1 MESYVKALEE
11 AILQYVG
18 LPVLNRL
25 KADPTNALKLSR
37 QLVDATMLFMDL
49 RSFPQSSKNVLPD
62 KLLDYLNIYFE
73 KMSEII
79 IRYNGFVDSLIGD
92 IIFAVF
98 GISNNRHADDACN
111 AAIECLRSLD
121 EFNMKLDSRSKFNVG
136 IGINSGKVILGN
148 IGSKYKLKF
157 TAVGD
162 NVNLAARMMES
173 ETAKYQ
179 CPILLTEYT
188 KQLLTM
194 EFNIKELER
203 ISVKGLEGQ
212 LIVYSLQA

>member
-1 MESYVKALEE
+1 MESYIKALEE

-18 LPVLNRL
+18 SPVLSRL
-25 KADPTNALKLSR
+25 KADPTNALKPSR
-37 QLVDATMLFMDL
+37 QLVDASMLFMDL
-49 RSFPQSSKNVLPD
+49 RSFSQVSKNVLPD
-62 KLLDYLNIYFE
+62 KVIDYLNIYLE
-73 KMSEII
+73 RVSEII

-92 IIFAVF
+92 EIFAIF
-98 GISNNRHADDACN
+98 GISNDHHADDACN
-111 AAIECLRSLD
+111 AAIECLTSLD
-121 EFNMKLDSRSKFNVG
+121 KLNIRFGSRPIFDAG

-162 NVNLAARMMES
+162 NVNLGARMES
-173 ETAKYQ
+173 LTTKYQ
-179 CPILLTEYT
+179 CHIVITEYT
-188 KQLLTM
+188 KKLLTM

>member
-1 MESYVKALEE
+1 MESYVKELEE

-18 LPVLNRL
+18 SPVLNRL
-25 KADPTNALKLSR
+25 KADPTNALKLGGK
-37 QLVDATMLFMDL
+37 LVDATMLFMDL
-49 RSFPQSSKNVLPD
+49 RSIPQSSKNVLPD
-62 KLLDYLNIYFE
+62 KLLDNLNIYFE

-79 IRYNGFVDSLIGD
+79 IRCNGFVDSLRGD
-92 IIFAVF
+92 TIFAVF

-121 EFNMKLDSRSKFNVG
+121 EFNMRLDSRSKFSVG

-162 NVNLAARMMES
+162 NVNLAARMES

>member
-18 LPVLNRL
+18 LPVLNCL

-62 KLLDYLNIYFE
+62 KLLDYLNIYFG

-79 IRYNGFVDSLIGD
+79 IRYNGFVDSLRGD
-92 IIFAVF
+92 GIFAVF
-98 GISNNRHADDACN
+98 GISNNHHADDACN

-121 EFNMKLDSRSKFNVG
+121 EFNMSVG

-157 TAVGD
+157 TVVGD
-162 NVNLAARMMES
+162 NVNLAARMES

-212 LIVYSLQA
+212 LMVYSLQA

>member
-1 MESYVKALEE
+1 
-11 AILQYVG
+11 
-18 LPVLNRL
+18 
-25 KADPTNALKLSR
+25 
-37 QLVDATMLFMDL
+37 
-49 RSFPQSSKNVLPD
+49 
-62 KLLDYLNIYFE
+62 
-73 KMSEII
+73 MSEII
-79 IRYNGFVDSLIGD
+79 IRYNGFVDSLNGD
-92 IIFAVF
+92 AIFAVF

-121 EFNMKLDSRSKFNVG
+121 EFNMSVG

-157 TAVGD
+157 TAVGH
-162 NVNLAARMMES
+162 NVNLAARMES

-203 ISVKGLEGQ
+203 ISVKGLGGQ
-212 LIVYSLQA
+212 LMVYSLQA

>member
-18 LPVLNRL
+18 SPVLNRL

-79 IRYNGFVDSLIGD
+79 IRYNGFVDSLRGD
-92 IIFAVF
+92 VIFAVF

-121 EFNMKLDSRSKFNVG
+121 EFNMRLDSRSKYNVG
-136 IGINSGKVILGN
+136 IGINSGKVTLGN

-157 TAVGD
+157 TALGD
-162 NVNLAARMMES
+162 NVNLASRMES
-173 ETAKYQ
+173 ETTKYQ
-179 CPILLTEYT
+179 CSILLTEYT

-194 EFNIKELER
+194 DFNIKELER

>member
-11 AILQYVG
+11 AILQYDG

-49 RSFPQSSKNVLPD
+49 HSFSQVPERVSPD
-62 KLLDYLNIYFE
+62 NLVDDLNIYFE

-92 IIFAVF
+92 AIFAIF
-98 GISNNRHADDACN
+98 GISNNHHADDACN

-121 EFNMKLDSRSKFNVG
+121 EFNMRLDSRYKFSVG

-162 NVNLAARMMES
+162 NVNLAARMES

-194 EFNIKELER
+194 DFNITELER

-212 LIVYSLQA
+212 LIIYSLQP

>member
-11 AILQYVG
+11 AILQYIG
-18 LPVLNRL
+18 SPVLNRL
-25 KADPTNALKLSR
+25 KADPTNALKLNH

-49 RSFPQSSKNVLPD
+49 HSFSQISMRVPQD
-62 KLLDYLNIYFE
+62 KVLDYLNIYLE
-73 KMSEII
+73 RMSEII
-79 IRYNGFVDSLIGD
+79 IRYNGFVDSIIGD
-92 IIFAVF
+92 EIFAIF
-98 GISNNRHADDACN
+98 GISNNHHADDACN
-111 AAIECLRSLD
+111 AAIECLRSLHD
-121 EFNMKLDSRSKFNVG
+121 LNIRFGSRPIFDAG

-162 NVNLAARMMES
+162 NVNLGARMES
-173 ETAKYQ
+173 ETTKYQ
-179 CPILLTEYT
+179 CPILLTEFT
-188 KQLLTM
+188 KQLLTL

-212 LIVYSLQA
+212 LIIYSLQP

>member
-1 MESYVKALEE
+1 MESYVKELEE

-18 LPVLNRL
+18 SSVLSRL
-25 KADPTNALKLSR
+25 KADPTNALKLGG

-92 IIFAVF
+92 TIFAVF

-121 EFNMKLDSRSKFNVG
+121 EFNMRLDSRSKFNVG

-157 TAVGD
+157 TALGD
-162 NVNLAARMMES
+162 NVNLASRMES

>member
-18 LPVLNRL
+18 SPVLNRL

-49 RSFPQSSKNVLPD
+49 RSFSQLSKNVLPD
-62 KLLDYLNIYFE
+62 KLLDYLNIYLE
-73 KMSEII
+73 RMSEII
-79 IRYNGFVDSLIGD
+79 IRYNGFVDSIIGD
-92 IIFAVF
+92 EIFAIF
-98 GISNNRHADDACN
+98 GISNNHHADDACN

-121 EFNMKLDSRSKFNVG
+121 EFNMRLDSRPIFDAG
-136 IGINSGKVILGN
+136 IGINSGKVTLGN

-157 TAVGD
+157 TALGD
-162 NVNLAARMMES
+162 MVNMGARMES
-173 ETAKYQ
+173 LTTKYQ
-179 CPILLTEYT
+179 CHIVLTEYT
-188 KQLLTM
+188 KKLLTM
-194 EFNIKELER
+194 DFNITELER
-203 ISVKGLEGQ
+203 VFTKGLEGK

>member
-79 IRYNGFVDSLIGD
+79 IRYNGFVDSLRGD
-92 IIFAVF
+92 GIFAVF
-98 GISNNRHADDACN
+98 GISNNHHADDACN
-111 AAIECLRSLD
+111 AAVECLRSLD
-121 EFNMKLDSRSKFNVG
+121 EFNMSVG

-162 NVNLAARMMES
+162 NVNLAARMES

-212 LIVYSLQA
+212 LMVYSLQA

>member
-1 MESYVKALEE
+1 MDSYVKELEE

-18 LPVLNRL
+18 SPVLNRL

-62 KLLDYLNIYFE
+62 ELLDYLNIFFE

-92 IIFAVF
+92 TIFAVF

-121 EFNMKLDSRSKFNVG
+121 EFNMRLDSRSKFNVG
-136 IGINSGKVILGN
+136 IGINSGKVTLGN

-157 TAVGD
+157 TAVGH
-162 NVNLAARMMES
+162 NVNLASRMES

>member
-18 LPVLNRL
+18 SPVINRL
-25 KADPTNALKLSR
+25 KADPSNALKLSR
-37 QLVDATMLFMDL
+37 QSIDATMLFMDL
-49 RSFPQSSKNVLPD
+49 HSFSQISMRVPQD
-62 KLLDYLNIYFE
+62 KVLDYLNIYLE
-73 KMSEII
+73 RMSEII

-92 IIFAVF
+92 EIFAIF
-98 GISNNRHADDACN
+98 GISNNHHADDACN
-111 AAIECLRSLD
+111 AALECLKSLD
-121 EFNMKLDSRSKFNVG
+121 EFNMRLDSHLKLDVG

-148 IGSKYKLKF
+148 IGSKYRLKF
-157 TAVGD
+157 TALGD
-162 NVNLAARMMES
+162 NVNLASRMES

-179 CPILLTEYT
+179 CPILLTEFT
-188 KQLLTM
+188 KQLLTL

-212 LIVYSLQA
+212 LIIYSLKA

>member
-1 MESYVKALEE
+1 
-11 AILQYVG
+11 
-18 LPVLNRL
+18 
-25 KADPTNALKLSR
+25 
-37 QLVDATMLFMDL
+37 
-49 RSFPQSSKNVLPD
+49 
-62 KLLDYLNIYFE
+62 
-73 KMSEII
+73 
-79 IRYNGFVDSLIGD
+79 
-92 IIFAVF
+92 
-98 GISNNRHADDACN
+98 
-111 AAIECLRSLD
+111 
-121 EFNMKLDSRSKFNVG
+121 MKLDSRSKFNVG

-162 NVNLAARMMES
+162 NVNLAARMES

>member
-1 MESYVKALEE
+1 MESYVKELEE

-18 LPVLNRL
+18 SPVLNRL

-49 RSFPQSSKNVLPD
+49 RSIPQSSKNVLPD
-62 KLLDYLNIYFE
+62 KLLDNLNIYFE

-79 IRYNGFVDSLIGD
+79 IRCNGFVDSLRGD
-92 IIFAVF
+92 TIFAVF

-121 EFNMKLDSRSKFNVG
+121 EFNMRLDSRSKFSVG

-162 NVNLAARMMES
+162 NVNLAARMES

>member
-18 LPVLNRL
+18 LPVLNCL

-62 KLLDYLNIYFE
+62 KLLDYLNIYFG

-79 IRYNGFVDSLIGD
+79 IRYNGFVDSLRGD
-92 IIFAVF
+92 GIFAVF
-98 GISNNRHADDACN
+98 GISNNHHADDACN

-121 EFNMKLDSRSKFNVG
+121 EFNMRLGSRSKFNVG
-136 IGINSGKVILGN
+136 IGVNSGKVILGN
-148 IGSKYKLKF
+148 IGSKYKLEF

-162 NVNLAARMMES
+162 NVNLAARMES

-212 LIVYSLQA
+212 LMVYSLQA

>member
-1 MESYVKALEE
+1 MESYVKVLEE

-18 LPVLNRL
+18 SPVLNRL

-92 IIFAVF
+92 AIFADF

-121 EFNMKLDSRSKFNVG
+121 EFNMRLDSRSKFNVG

-157 TAVGD
+157 TALGD
-162 NVNLAARMMES
+162 NVNLASRMES

-194 EFNIKELER
+194 DFNITELER
-203 ISVKGLEGQ
+203 ISVKGSEDQ
-212 LIVYSLQA
+212 LIIYSLKA

>member
-1 MESYVKALEE
+1 MESYVKVLEE

-18 LPVLNRL
+18 SPVLNRL

-92 IIFAVF
+92 TIFAVF

-121 EFNMKLDSRSKFNVG
+121 EFNMRLDSRSKFNVG

-157 TAVGD
+157 TALGD
-162 NVNLAARMMES
+162 NVNLASRMES

-194 EFNIKELER
+194 DFNITELER
-203 ISVKGLEGQ
+203 ISVKGSEDQ
-212 LIVYSLQA
+212 LIIYSLKA

>member
-18 LPVLNRL
+18 SPVLNRL

-49 RSFPQSSKNVLPD
+49 RSIPQSSKNVLPD
-62 KLLDYLNIYFE
+62 KLLDNLNIYFE

-79 IRYNGFVDSLIGD
+79 IRCNGFVDSLRGD
-92 IIFAVF
+92 TIFAVF

-121 EFNMKLDSRSKFNVG
+121 EFNMRLDSRSKFNVG

-162 NVNLAARMMES
+162 NVNLAARMES

>member
-1 MESYVKALEE
+1 MESYIKALEE

-18 LPVLNRL
+18 STVLNRL
-25 KADPTNALKLSR
+25 KADPTNALKLSW
-37 QLVDATMLFMDL
+37 QSVDATMLFMDL
-49 RSFPQSSKNVLPD
+49 YSFSQISKRFPPD
-62 KLLDYLNIYFE
+62 KVLDYLNIYLE
-73 KMSEII
+73 RMSEII
-79 IRYNGFVDSLIGD
+79 IRYNGFVDSIIGD
-92 IIFAVF
+92 AIFAVF

-121 EFNMKLDSRSKFNVG
+121 EFNMRLDSSFKFDVG
-136 IGINSGKVILGN
+136 IGINSGKVMLGN

-157 TAVGD
+157 TALGD
-162 NVNLAARMMES
+162 NVNLASRMES

-194 EFNIKELER
+194 DFNITELER
-203 ISVKGLEGQ
+203 ISVKGVEGK
-212 LIVYSLQA
+212 LIIYSLKA

>member
-1 MESYVKALEE
+1 MESYVKELEE

-18 LPVLNRL
+18 SPVLNRL
-25 KADPTNALKLSR
+25 KADPINALKLGGK
-37 QLVDATMLFMDL
+37 LVDATMLFMDL
-49 RSFPQSSKNVLPD
+49 RSIPQSSKNVLPD
-62 KLLDYLNIYFE
+62 KLLDNLNIYFE

-79 IRYNGFVDSLIGD
+79 IRCNGFVDSLRGD
-92 IIFAVF
+92 TIFAVF

-121 EFNMKLDSRSKFNVG
+121 GFNMRLDSRSKFSVG

-162 NVNLAARMMES
+162 NVNLAARMES